1 MRKTVMKTNSVKKAL
16 IVAVLTAG
24 VAACGSIFEKEP
36 VGIGKD
42 ISELK
47 RSPCACMMLKL
58 PAGLPDWMLSA
69 QG

>member
-1 MRKTVMKTNSVKKAL
+1 MTMTKDSIKKAL
-16 IVAVLTAG
+16 LISALTMTLS
-24 VAACGSIFEKEP
+24 ACGSIYEKEP
-36 VGIGKD
+36 VGVGKD

-58 PAGLPDWMLSA
+58 PAGLPDWMLNA

>member
-1 MRKTVMKTNSVKKAL
+1 MKTNSVKKAL
-16 IVAVLTAG
+16 VVAALTAS
-24 VAACGSIFEKEP
+24 VAACGSIYEKEP

-58 PAGLPDWMLSA
+58 PANLPDWLMSGA

>member
-1 MRKTVMKTNSVKKAL
+1 MTKNSIKQAL
-16 IVAVLTAG
+16 LISALTMTLG
-24 VAACGSIFEKEP
+24 ACGSIYEKEP
-36 VGIGKD
+36 VGVGKD

-47 RSPCACMMLKL
+47 QSPCACMMLKL

>member
-1 MRKTVMKTNSVKKAL
+1 MKTKTVKKVLAIAAL
-16 IVAVLTAG
+16 ASALS
-24 VAACGSIFEKEP
+24 ACGSIYEKDP

-58 PAGLPDWMLSA
+58 PAGLPDWMLTDA

>member
-1 MRKTVMKTNSVKKAL
+1 MTKNSIKKAL
-16 IVAVLTAG
+16 LISALTMTLG
-24 VAACGSIFEKEP
+24 ACGAIYEKEP
-36 VGIGKD
+36 VGVGKD